1 MASVVGCFEGLL
13 DVAGLIYGWRVIND
27 TGEGVSLSDDEKE
40 GFSEVGEKAV
50 GMVTVE
56 VGTEVGPA
64 DGRAVGTLTRDVLGS
79 GVGCFV
85 GLWVGVDG
93 VTLGSRSLRASTVVL
108 QNRSSAITGGN
119 RAFLNTILFV
129 TVAFFPWIELNSP
142 KSFSF
147 MLDVVATNINAQGW
161 LDWH

>member
-64 DGRAVGTLTRDVLGS
+64 DGRAMGTFTRDVLGS
-79 GVGCFV
+79 LVGCFV

-93 VTLGSRSLRASTVVL
+93 VTLGSRSLRA
-108 QNRSSAITGGN
+108 NN
-119 RAFLNTILFV
+119 
-129 TVAFFPWIELNSP
+129 
-142 KSFSF
+142 
-147 MLDVVATNINAQGW
+147 
-161 LDWH
+161 